1 MIRQWE
7 QEALRLRSR
16 DGRETG
22 GQNGTYGVSPFV
34 TRRPGRVQCPA
45 APVSAARLAIIAEQ
59 ASVLNFVAR
68 DGNPAALHEH
78 ANAVAGYPK
87 GCRHAVSLR
96 AATCSVLSHEI
107 AVDVVGSERGGPKGD
122 YD

>member
-1 MIRQWE
+1 M
-7 QEALRLRSR
+7 
-16 DGRETG
+16 
-22 GQNGTYGVSPFV
+22 
-34 TRRPGRVQCPA
+34 
-45 APVSAARLAIIAEQ
+45 SAARRAIIAEQ
-59 ASVLNFVAR
+59 PPVLDFVAR

-78 ANAVAGYPK
+78 ANAVAGHSK

-96 AATCSVLSHEI
+96 AATCAVLSHEI

>member
-1 MIRQWE
+1 MARGGLGYLQVIRGGQSE
-7 QEALRLRSR
+7 QEVLRLRSR

-22 GQNGTYGVSPFV
+22 GQYGTNGVSPPV

-45 APVSAARLAIIAEQ
+45 APMSASRLSIIAEQ
-59 ASVLNFVAR
+59 PPVLDFVAR

-78 ANAVAGYPK
+78 ANAVAGHSK

-96 AATCSVLSHEI
+96 AATRTVLSH
-107 AVDVVGSERGGPKGD
+107 
-122 YD
+122 